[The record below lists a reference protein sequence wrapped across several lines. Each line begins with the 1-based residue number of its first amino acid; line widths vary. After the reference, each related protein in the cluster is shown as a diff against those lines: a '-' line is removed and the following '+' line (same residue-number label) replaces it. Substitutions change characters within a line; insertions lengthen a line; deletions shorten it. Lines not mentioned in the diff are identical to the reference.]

1 MFNPLDRRRFV
12 TRSLTAGA
20 VAALGDFSFLHGLPA
35 PAADNN
41 AHQLV
46 PLSSELEPLVRL
58 IEDTPRDK
66 LLERIAAKVHKGVNY
81 EQLLSAVFLA
91 GVRGIQPR
99 PVGFKFHAVLV
110 INSAHLAS
118 QRAPDKERWL
128 PLFWAID
135 NFKSSQERNKAEG
148 DWRMAPVEESK
159 LPPPHRAKQRFIEA
173 MDDWDEEGADR
184 AVTTLARTASAEE
197 VYELFW
203 RYGCRDFRDI
213 CHKAIYAANSW
224 RTLQAIGWRHAEPVV
239 RSLAYA
245 LLDRGRDG
253 NPAENDFAVD
263 RPYRDN
269 LASGVKQIGPLW
281 KQRRRVSKEAGAE
294 LLECQRSATPAE
306 GSAKVVE
313 LLKKGIDPCSIWDGL
328 FLTAGELIMRQPGIV
343 GIHCVTSANAM
354 HFAYQTSASDETRR
368 LLMLQCAAFL
378 PMFRDAMTGRGKLAD
393 VRIDKLEKLATPD
406 DPARTIEA
414 IFSDLAKDKKNRY
427 DGQMVAAK
435 KTLDFLSGD
444 DADFPAMVT
453 AAERLVFS
461 KGNDSH
467 DYKFSSAALED
478 YYHVSAPWRA
488 NYAAASMFN
497 LKGTGD
503 ADNGLIQRT
512 RAALAKS

>member
-1 MFNPLDRRRFV
+1 MLDPLNRRRFV
-12 TRSLTAGA
+12 TRSLQAGA

-35 PAADNN
+35 PAADNTN
-41 AHQLV
+41 AARRLA
-46 PLSSELEPLVRL
+46 PLSSEIEPLVRV

-66 LLERIAAKVHKGVNY
+66 LMERIVAEVHKGTSY

-118 QRAPDKERWL
+118 LRAPDKERWL

-135 NFKSSQERNKAEG
+135 NFKASQARNEAEG
-148 DWRMAPVEESK
+148 DWRMAPIEESK

-184 AVTTLARTASAEE
+184 AITTLARTASAEQ

-224 RTLQAIGWRHAEPVV
+224 RTLQAIGWRHGEPVV

-245 LLDRGRDG
+245 MLDRGRDD
-253 NPAENDFAVD
+253 NPAEHDYAAD
-263 RPYRDN
+263 RPFRENQKRIAD
-269 LASGVKQIGPLW
+269 IGPLW
-281 KQRRRVSKEAGAE
+281 KQRRRVSAEAAAD
-294 LLECQRSATPAE
+294 LLETLRTASPSD

-313 LLKKGIDPCSIWDGL
+313 LLKKGIHPASIWDGL
-328 FLTAGELIMRQPGIV
+328 FLMAGELIMRQPGIV
-343 GIHCVTSANAM
+343 GIHCVTSTNAL
-354 HFAYQTSASDETRR
+354 HYAYQTSACDETRR
-368 LLMLQCAAFL
+368 LLMLQSAAFL
-378 PMFRDAMTGRGKLAD
+378 PMFRQAMGGRGKLAD
-393 VRIDKLEKLATPD
+393 VQIDKLEKAEVKSDPREAVEEIFGDVSKDRMLA
-406 DPARTIEA
+406 AR
-414 IFSDLAKDKKNRY
+414 
-427 DGQMVAAK
+427 
-435 KTLDFLSGD
+435 KTLALMDGD
-444 DADFPAMVT
+444 ATRFPPLVT
-453 AAERLVFS
+453 AAERLIFS
-461 KGNDSH
+461 KGRDSH

-478 YYHVSAPWRA
+478 YYHVTAPWRA
-488 NYAAASMFN
+488 RYAASSMFN

-503 ADNGLIQRT
+503 RDNNLIERT
-512 RAALAKS
+512 RAALAKT